1 MAKPTST
8 HTAAPAKRK
17 ARITADKVRK
27 AFAKAAPRLNP
38 PCAEICAEIARLL
51 TFVRETEDNQK
62 KTKDKQKKT
71 EDKQKDDSSPL
82 AKDYDAAREAIGAL
96 LVALPKI
103 IANYESEAGPN
114 MRPAARLRDLLAAAK
129 RVAANWPALDA
140 TRRKPQ
146 SNSKFGNV
154 AERIWM
160 LAAQAWQRANPG
172 TRIGNPSTAEGRA
185 TAAIVALLALIGW
198 HGVKEDAVA
207 KAFARKIT
215 KLRPRD

>member
-8 HTAAPAKRK
+8 HTAAPAKRNTP
-17 ARITADKVRK
+17 ITADKVRE
-27 AFAKAAPRLNP
+27 AFAEAAPKLNP

-62 KTKDKQKKT
+62 ET
-71 EDKQKDDSSPL
+71 EDNQKDDSSPL

-114 MRPAARLRDLLAAAK
+114 MRPAARLCDLLAAAK

-146 SNSKFGNV
+146 SNSKFGNI
-154 AERIWM
+154 AELIWAF
-160 LAAQAWQRANPG
+160 AAQAWQRANPG

-207 KAFARKIT
+207 KVFARKIT